1 MKKIVLWLAFIVG
14 IIAVIGAC
22 SKSED
27 SSTAATT
34 SSCAGVTGWTEATS
48 CSGTASGSITGI
60 DNLTFSGSYSKNNL
74 AAYFNWG
81 VDNSTGCVDN
91 TTMVSGFSMGSAS
104 APTGSN
110 SMIWEWVVTSS
121 SSIAQNYKFYSDTSC
136 QTEIATLTLG
146 YNDFTVG
153 DNVSGLSATAGSTS
167 GLQPTATKVSY
178 TQSCLGMKAS
188 TDAGATFLTAAFG
201 SAGVS
206 PTVGTTH
213 SCTTGGDTTNAFMK
227 LDNESAVPAV
237 YGALGGGDNG
247 TTFLHWDDAAT
258 TDWTSGV
265 VTLYTLP

>member
-1 MKKIVLWLAFIVG
+1 MKKIVFWLAFIVG

-27 SSTAATT
+27 GSSTAATT
-34 SSCAGVTGWTEATS
+34 SCAGVSGWTEATS

-60 DNLTFSGSYSKNNL
+60 DNLTFSGSYSKNNIG
-74 AAYFNWG
+74 AYVGWG

-91 TTMVSGFSMGSAS
+91 TTMVSGFSIGSTS
-104 APTGSN
+104 APTGTN

-146 YNDFTVG
+146 YTDFTVG
-153 DNVSGLSATAGSTS
+153 DNVTGLTTSVGSNTYPS
-167 GLQPTATKVSY
+167 SATKVSY
-178 TQSCLGMKAS
+178 KQSCTGMKAS

-213 SCTTGGDTTNAFMK
+213 SCSIGGNTTNAFVK
-227 LDNESAVPAV
+227 LDNESAVPV
-237 YGALGGGDNG
+237 VWGA
-247 TTFLHWDDAAT
+247 TFIYWDDSAT
-258 TDWTSGV
+258 SDWTSGV
-265 VTLYTLP
+265 DTLMTLP

>member
-1 MKKIVLWLAFIVG
+1 MIVG
-14 IIAVIGAC
+14 IIAFIGAC
-22 SKSED
+22 KSDDD
-27 SSTAATT
+27 SSTATT
-34 SSCAGVTGWTEATS
+34 TSCAGVTGWTEATS

-74 AAYFNWG
+74 AAWFNNG
-81 VDNSTGCVDN
+81 VDNSTGCADN
-91 TTMVSGFSMGSAS
+91 TTMISGFSIGSAS

-146 YNDFTVG
+146 YANFTVG
-153 DNVSGLSATAGSTS
+153 DNVTGLSATAGSTS
-167 GLQPTATKVSY
+167 NLQSSATKVSY
-178 TQSCLGMKAS
+178 AQSCTGMKAS
-188 TDAGATFLTAAFG
+188 TDAGATFLTAAFV

-213 SCTTGGDTTNAFMK
+213 TCSIGGSTSNAFMK
-227 LDNESAVPAV
+227 LDNASAVPAL
-237 YGALGGGDNG
+237 YENAFG
-247 TTFLHWDDAAT
+247 TDFTILHWDDDAT

-265 VTLYTLP
+265 KALTKLP

>member
-1 MKKIVLWLAFIVG
+1 MKKALINFTLIVG
-14 IIAVIGAC
+14 IISFIGEC
-22 SKSED
+22 NSDDD

-34 SSCAGVTGWTEATS
+34 ASCAGVTGWTEATS

-60 DNLTFSGSYSKNNL
+60 DNLTFSGSYSQNNI
-74 AAYFNWG
+74 AAYLNRG

-91 TTMVSGFSMGSAS
+91 TTMVSGFSIGSTS
-104 APTGSN
+104 APTGTN

-121 SSIAQNYKFYSDTSC
+121 SSFAQNYKFYSDTSC

-146 YNDFTVG
+146 YTDFTVG

-167 GLQPTATKVSY
+167 DLQPPATKVSY
-178 TQSCLGMKAS
+178 TQSCAALKAS

-213 SCTTGGDTTNAFMK
+213 TCSISGSTSNAFMK
-227 LDNESAVPAV
+227 IDNASAVPAL
-237 YGALGGGDNG
+237 YENAFG
-247 TTFLHWDDAAT
+247 TDYTILHWDDDAT

-265 VTLYTLP
+265 KTLVTLP

>member
-1 MKKIVLWLAFIVG
+1 MKKIVFWLAFIVG

-27 SSTAATT
+27 GSSTAATT
-34 SSCAGVTGWTEATS
+34 SCAGVTGWTEATS

-60 DNLTFSGSYSKNNL
+60 DNITFSGTYSKNNIG
-74 AAYFNWG
+74 AYMGWG

-91 TTMVSGFSMGSAS
+91 TTMVSGFSIGSTS
-104 APTGSN
+104 APTGTN
-110 SMIWEWVVTSS
+110 SMIFEDVVTSS
-121 SSIAQNYKFYSDTSC
+121 SSIATNYKFYSDTSC

-146 YNDFTVG
+146 YTDFTVG
-153 DNVSGLSATAGSTS
+153 DNVTGLTTS
-167 GLQPTATKVSY
+167 GGYPSSATKVSY
-178 TQSCLGMKAS
+178 TQSCAGMKAS

-213 SCTTGGDTTNAFMK
+213 SCSIGGSTSNAFVK
-227 LDNESAVPAV
+227 LDNESAVPV
-237 YGALGGGDNG
+237 VWGA
-247 TTFLHWDDAAT
+247 TFLYWDDDAT

-265 VTLYTLP
+265 DTLMTLP

>member
-91 TTMVSGFSMGSAS
+91 TTMVSGFSIGSTS

-146 YNDFTVG
+146 YTDFTVG
-153 DNVSGLSATAGSTS
+153 DNVTGLSTTVGSNS
-167 GLQPTATKVSY
+167 SLPSSATKVSY
-178 TQSCLGMKAS
+178 TQSCTGMKAS

-227 LDNESAVPAV
+227 LDNASAQPAA
-237 YGALGGGDNG
+237 YETLFG
-247 TTFLHWDDAAT
+247 TDMTFFQWDDDAT

-265 VTLYTLP
+265 ETLFTLP

>member
-22 SKSED
+22 SKSEND

-34 SSCAGVTGWTEATS
+34 SCAGVSGWTEATS

-60 DNLTFSGSYSKNNL
+60 DNITLSGTYSQNT
-74 AAYFNWG
+74 AAGVLGWG

-91 TTMVSGFSMGSAS
+91 TTLVSGFSIGSTS
-104 APTGSN
+104 PPTGTN
-110 SMIWEWVVTSS
+110 SMIYENIVVTSS
-121 SSIAQNYKFYSDTSC
+121 SSFATNYKFYSDTSC

-146 YNDFTVG
+146 YADFTVG
-153 DNVSGLSATAGSTS
+153 DNVTGLSATAGSTS
-167 GLQPTATKVSY
+167 NLQSSATKVSY
-178 TQSCLGMKAS
+178 AQSCTGMKAS
-188 TDAGATFLTAAFG
+188 TDAGATFLTAVYG

-213 SCTTGGDTTNAFMK
+213 SCTTSGDTTNAFMK
-227 LDNESAVPAV
+227 LDNESSVPV
-237 YGALGGGDNG
+237 SWGA
-247 TTFLHWDDAAT
+247 TFLHWDDDAT

-265 VTLYTLP
+265 DTLLTLP

>member
-1 MKKIVLWLAFIVG
+1 MKKALINLTLIVG
-14 IIAVIGAC
+14 IIAFIGAC
-22 SKSED
+22 KKDDD

-34 SSCAGVTGWTEATS
+34 ASCAGVTGWTEATS

-60 DNLTFSGSYSKNNL
+60 DNLTFSGSYSQNNT
-74 AAYFNWG
+74 AAYLNNG

-91 TTMVSGFSMGSAS
+91 TTMVSGFSIGSTS
-104 APTGSN
+104 APTGTN

-146 YNDFTVG
+146 YTDFTVG
-153 DNVSGLSATAGSTS
+153 DNVTGLSATAGSTS
-167 GLQPTATKVSY
+167 NLQPSATKVSY
-178 TQSCLGMKAS
+178 AQSCTGMKAS
-188 TDAGATFLTAAFG
+188 TDAGATFLTAVYG

-213 SCTTGGDTTNAFMK
+213 TCSFSGSTSNAFMK
-227 LDNESAVPAV
+227 LDNASTQPAN
-237 YGALGGGDNG
+237 YE
-247 TTFLHWDDAAT
+247 TTFGTDITFFHWDDDAT

-265 VTLYTLP
+265 DRLVTLP

>member
-22 SKSED
+22 SKSEND

-34 SSCAGVTGWTEATS
+34 SCAGVSGWTEATS

-60 DNLTFSGSYSKNNL
+60 DNITLSGTYSQNT
-74 AAYFNWG
+74 AAGVLGWG

-91 TTMVSGFSMGSAS
+91 TTMVSGFSIGSTS
-104 APTGSN
+104 APTGTN

-121 SSIAQNYKFYSDTSC
+121 SSFAQNYKFYSDTSC

-167 GLQPTATKVSY
+167 LLQPSATKVSY
-178 TQSCLGMKAS
+178 TQNCAGIKAS

-201 SAGVS
+201 SAGVA

-227 LDNESAVPAV
+227 LDNESSVPVA
-237 YGALGGGDNG
+237 YGA
-247 TTFLHWDDAAT
+247 TFLHWDDDAT

-265 VTLYTLP
+265 STLMTLP

>member
-1 MKKIVLWLAFIVG
+1 MKKALIYFTLIVG
-14 IIAVIGAC
+14 IIAFIGAC
-22 SKSED
+22 KKSDD

-34 SSCAGVTGWTEATS
+34 SCAGVTGWTEATS

-60 DNLTFSGSYSKNNL
+60 DNLTFSGSYSKNNFG
-74 AAYFNWG
+74 AYLNFG

-91 TTMVSGFSMGSAS
+91 TTMVSGFSMGSTS
-104 APTGSN
+104 APTGTN
-110 SMIWEWVVTSS
+110 SMIYEQVVTSS
-121 SSIAQNYKFYSDTSC
+121 SSFATNYKFYSDTSC

-227 LDNESAVPAV
+227 LDNESALPAL
-237 YGALGGGDNG
+237 YGLIGGGDNG
-247 TTFLHWDDAAT
+247 TTILHWDDEAT

-265 VTLYTLP
+265 TTLFTLP

>member
-91 TTMVSGFSMGSAS
+91 TTMVSGFSIGSTS

-146 YNDFTVG
+146 YTDFTVG
-153 DNVSGLSATAGSTS
+153 DNVTGLSTTVTGKS
-167 GLQPTATKVSY
+167 GTYPSSATKVSY
-178 TQSCLGMKAS
+178 TQSCTGMKAS

-227 LDNESAVPAV
+227 LDNASAQPAA
-237 YGALGGGDNG
+237 YETLFG
-247 TTFLHWDDAAT
+247 TDMTFFQWDDDAT

-265 VTLYTLP
+265 KTLFTLP

>member
-74 AAYFNWG
+74 WAWFNYG

-91 TTMVSGFSMGSAS
+91 TTMVSGFSIGSAS

-213 SCTTGGDTTNAFMK
+213 TCSIGGDTTNAFMK
-227 LDNESAVPAV
+227 LDNESTQPAAYETV
-237 YGALGGGDNG
+237 YGTDM
-247 TTFLHWDDAAT
+247 TFFHWDDDAT

-265 VTLYTLP
+265 ETLFTLP

>member
-1 MKKIVLWLAFIVG
+1 MKKIVFWLAFIVG

-27 SSTAATT
+27 GSSTAATT
-34 SSCAGVTGWTEATS
+34 SCAGVTGWTEATS

-60 DNLTFSGSYSKNNL
+60 DNLTFSGSYSKNNIG
-74 AAYFNWG
+74 AYVGWG

-91 TTMVSGFSMGSAS
+91 TTMVSGFSIGSAS

-178 TQSCLGMKAS
+178 TQSCAGMKAS

-227 LDNESAVPAV
+227 LDNASAQPAA
-237 YGALGGGDNG
+237 YETLFG
-247 TTFLHWDDAAT
+247 TDMTFFQWDDDAT

-265 VTLYTLP
+265 VTLFTLP

>member
-22 SKSED
+22 SKSEED

-34 SSCAGVTGWTEATS
+34 SCAGVSGWTEATS

-60 DNLTFSGSYSKNNL
+60 DNITLSGSYSKNNIG
-74 AAYFNWG
+74 AYMGWG

-91 TTMVSGFSMGSAS
+91 TTMVSGFSIGSTS
-104 APTGSN
+104 APTGTN
-110 SMIWEWVVTSS
+110 SMIFEDVVTSS
-121 SSIAQNYKFYSDTSC
+121 SSIATNYKFYSDTSC

-146 YNDFTVG
+146 YTDFTVG
-153 DNVSGLSATAGSTS
+153 DNVTGLSATAGSS
-167 GLQPTATKVSY
+167 SNLPSSATKVSY
-178 TQSCLGMKAS
+178 TQSCTGMKAS

-213 SCTTGGDTTNAFMK
+213 SCSIGGSTSNAFMK
-227 LDNESAVPAV
+227 LDNESSVARA
-237 YGALGGGDNG
+237 YGG
-247 TTFLHWDDAAT
+247 TFLYWDDDAT

-265 VTLYTLP
+265 DTLMTLP

>member
-1 MKKIVLWLAFIVG
+1 MKKIIFWLTMIVC
-14 IIAVIGAC
+14 IIAFIGAC
-22 SKSED
+22 KKSDD

-34 SSCAGVTGWTEATS
+34 SCAGVTGWTEATS

-74 AAYFNWG
+74 AAWFNNG
-81 VDNSTGCVDN
+81 VDNSTGCADN
-91 TTMVSGFSMGSAS
+91 ATMISGFSIGSAS

-146 YNDFTVG
+146 YADFTVG
-153 DNVSGLSATAGSTS
+153 DNVTGLSATAGSTS
-167 GLQPTATKVSY
+167 NLQSTATKVSY
-178 TQSCLGMKAS
+178 AQSCTAMKAS

-227 LDNESAVPAV
+227 LDNESAVPAT
-237 YGALGGGDNG
+237 YGALGGNG
-247 TTFLHWDDAAT
+247 TTFLHWDDEAT
-258 TDWTSGV
+258 SDWTSNV
-265 VTLYTLP
+265 ETLLTLP

>member
-1 MKKIVLWLAFIVG
+1 MKKIIFWFTLIVG
-14 IIAVIGAC
+14 ITAIIGAC
-22 SKSED
+22 KKSDD

-34 SSCAGVTGWTEATS
+34 SCAGVTGWTEATS

-60 DNLTFSGSYSKNNL
+60 DNLTFSGSYSQNNIS
-74 AAYFNWG
+74 AYFNNG
-81 VDNSTGCVDN
+81 QDNSTGCVDN
-91 TTMVSGFSMGSAS
+91 TTSVSGFSIGSTS
-104 APTGSN
+104 APTGTN

-146 YNDFTVG
+146 YKDFTVG
-153 DNVSGLSATAGSTS
+153 DNVTGLSATAGSTS
-167 GLQPTATKVSY
+167 NLQPSATKVSY
-178 TQSCLGMKAS
+178 AQSCTGMKAS
-188 TDAGATFLTAAFG
+188 TDAGATFLTAVYG

-213 SCTTGGDTTNAFMK
+213 SCTTGGDTINAFMK

-247 TTFLHWDDAAT
+247 TTFLHWDDEAT
-258 TDWTSGV
+258 TDWTSNV
-265 VTLYTLP
+265 DTLLTLP

>member
-1 MKKIVLWLAFIVG
+1 MKKILIYFTMIVG
-14 IIAVIGAC
+14 IIAFIGGC
-22 SKSED
+22 NDSDDD

-34 SSCAGVTGWTEATS
+34 ASCAGVTGWTEATS

-60 DNLTFSGSYSKNNL
+60 DNLTFSGSYSQNNI
-74 AAYFNWG
+74 AAYLNRG

-91 TTMVSGFSMGSAS
+91 TTMVSGFSIGSTS
-104 APTGSN
+104 APTGTN

-146 YNDFTVG
+146 YTDFTVG
-153 DNVSGLSATAGSTS
+153 DNVTGLSATAGSTS
-167 GLQPTATKVSY
+167 NLQPSATKVSY
-178 TQSCLGMKAS
+178 AQSCTGMKAS
-188 TDAGATFLTAAFG
+188 TDAGATFLTAVYG

-227 LDNESAVPAV
+227 LDNESAVPAT
-237 YGALGGGDNG
+237 YGALGGNG
-247 TTFLHWDDAAT
+247 ATFLSWDDEAT
-258 TDWTSGV
+258 TDWTSAV
-265 VTLYTLP
+265 KTLVTLP